1 MAEEAPAEKPAAA
14 PQEKPAEKPAAAPA
28 EAAQPSGGSS
38 KPFILSLIGGIL
50 ILITGMVLA
59 AMGTLLTAIAS
70 IIPMM
75 GMEVLMAAGAMMYI
89 PLILGI
95 VVIVGAALMK
105 SSGMAKIGSILVLI
119 CSIAS
124 LVTIV
129 GSGFFIGAILGIIGG
144 ALGLKG

>member
-1 MAEEAPAEKPAAA
+1 M
-14 PQEKPAEKPAAAPA
+14 
-28 EAAQPSGGSS
+28 
-38 KPFILSLIGGIL
+38 LSLIGGIL
-50 ILITGMVLA
+50 ILITGVVFA
-59 AMGTLLTAIAS
+59 AMGTIIAAIAS
-70 IIPMM
+70 IIPMF

-105 SSGMAKIGSILVLI
+105 TGGMAKMGSILVLI

-124 LVTIV
+124 LVTVV